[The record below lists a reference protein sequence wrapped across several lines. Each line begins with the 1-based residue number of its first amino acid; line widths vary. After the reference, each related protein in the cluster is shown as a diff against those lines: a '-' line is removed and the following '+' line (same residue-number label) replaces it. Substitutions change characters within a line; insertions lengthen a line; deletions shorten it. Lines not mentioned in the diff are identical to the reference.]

1 MAATTPA
8 YLGIDISKDT
18 FDAVLV
24 QENRSIP
31 FQASNNQVGHEKL
44 SKWLKKHGGSNA
56 HVCMEATGRYGD
68 ELAEFLHAQGLTVSV
83 VNPRRITA
91 YAASQLKR
99 NKTDSLDAAVIADF
113 CRTQNPDPWQ
123 PPPLAVREL
132 QMMTRHLESL
142 LDMRTE
148 ERNRLQS
155 GVTAPVVVKA
165 IEQHITFLNT
175 QIADL
180 ERQIADHLDQHP
192 DLKQQR
198 DLLVSIPGIGDTTAA
213 KLIAEIKDIGR
224 FDDATQL
231 AAYAGLC
238 PSRRTSGTSVR
249 HKPKLSKI
257 GNAVL
262 RKALYFPALS
272 AKSHNPLVRSFCER
286 LAQQKKPKMVVIAA
300 AMRKLLHIVFGVL
313 KHRKP
318 FDPDWLKPVM
328 QPSAAT

>member
-1 MAATTPA
+1 MATIMQA

-18 FDAVLV
+18 FDAFLT
-24 QENRSIP
+24 QENRSTP
-31 FQASNNQVGHEKL
+31 FQTSNNQVGYEKL
-44 SKWLKKHGGSNA
+44 SKWLKKHGGSNVHA
-56 HVCMEATGRYGD
+56 CMEATGRYGD
-68 ELAEFLHAQGLTVSV
+68 ELAEFLHKEGLTVSV
-83 VNPRRITA
+83 VNPRRIA
-91 YAASQLKR
+91 SYAASQLKR

-123 PPPLAVREL
+123 PPPPAIRDL

-155 GVTAPVVVKA
+155 GVTAPAVVKA

-213 KLIAEIKDIGR
+213 KLIAEIKDINR

-272 AKSHNPLVRSFCER
+272 AKSHNPLVHSFCER
-286 LAQQKKPKMVVIAA
+286 LAEQKKPKMVVVAA

-318 FDPDWLKPVM
+318 FDPDYLKLVEL
-328 QPSAAT
+328 SALRR

>member
-68 ELAEFLHAQGLTVSV
+68 ELAQFLHAQGLTVSV

-328 QPSAAT
+328 QPGAAT

>member
-1 MAATTPA
+1 MATTTPSH
-8 YLGIDISKDT
+8 LGIDISKET

-24 QENRSIP
+24 QEGHSTS
-31 FQASNNQVGHEKL
+31 FQASNNRIGHEKL
-44 SKWLKKHGGSNA
+44 SKWLKKHARGVV
-56 HVCMEATGRYGD
+56 HVCLEATGRYGD
-68 ELAEFLHAQGLTVSV
+68 ELAAFLHQENFTVSV
-83 VNPRRITA
+83 VNPRRIAA
-91 YAASQLKR
+91 YAASQLRR
-99 NKTDSLDAAVIADF
+99 NKTDRLDAAVIADF
-113 CRTQNPDPWQ
+113 CRTQNPVPWQ
-123 PPPLAVREL
+123 PPPPTVRDL
-132 QMMTRHLESL
+132 QMMTRHLEAL

-155 GVTAPVVVKA
+155 GVTAPVVVAA
-165 IEQHITFLNT
+165 IEQHITFLDT

-180 ERQIADHLDQHP
+180 ERQIAGHLDQHP

-213 KLIAEIKDIGR
+213 KLIAEIKYIDR
-224 FDDATQL
+224 FEDATQL

-238 PSRRTSGTSVR
+238 PSRRNSGTSVR

-262 RKALYFPALS
+262 RKALYFPAMS
-272 AKSHNPLVRSFCER
+272 AKSHNPIVRDFCQR
-286 LAQQKKPKMVVIAA
+286 LTDHNKPKMVVIAA

-318 FDPDWLKPVM
+318 FDPHCLKPVV
-328 QPSAAT
+328 QAPAAT

>member
-24 QENRSIP
+24 QENRSTP

-68 ELAEFLHAQGLTVSV
+68 ELAQFLHAQGLTVSV

>member
-68 ELAEFLHAQGLTVSV
+68 ELAQFLHAQGLTVSV